1 MAGGPVF
8 YKESRRIFPKLW
20 QRHLFVG
27 TTLFIVCHIGWK
39 YHILG
44 IERYDTF
51 KGRTALYGPESIEE
65 SKSEYRYRMVIAER
79 NNNNNESISSSIS
92 GTNSTANRR
101 TRTLNQ
107 ANVSNTMSSSG
118 GGTSCSSD
126 INSDSDSEQ
135 SVRVGNE
142 YQAEISDSCQSK
154 PASRDYVEK
163 AVLVWTPY
171 HELDE
176 DDLSD
181 YVKLANE
188 KYKYNQEQALGILFW
203 HDFDMQCALADLPNY
218 APYPDEWTMED
229 RALFDQAY
237 QFHNKSFHK
246 INQLLPD
253 KKLSSIIKHYYT
265 TKKNKNRN
273 GSYVDKQVRKN
284 NSQSKDESPDDNGS
298 SSMMMDYAND
308 EQQSTSN
315 HHQQHHMMMIASTSK
330 EQQHQ
335 HQLQNQQQN
344 QQQQQQQQ
352 FNHRKECCQCMNKNA
367 QQYYN
372 TKYGILCKICY
383 AKRKSNH
390 HSKSCNDPT
399 TMGDEISKFGKL
411 FNSMN
416 MDEMMLKEIVKERVT
431 ESSAKVLE
439 SYDKEIDDLMGK
451 ICHLKQENQAKKS
464 SLGELPDLS
473 LLNNNNNRIMSR
485 WTNDEILLMTQ
496 AIRDYGKDFKVI
508 ADIIG
513 TKSEVQIKNY
523 FLQNQDKMKF
533 DTLIAELNEE
543 NDMDDM
549 NLYIIDD
556 NNPMNGENSKKL
568 SK

>member
-1 MAGGPVF
+1 MANN
-8 YKESRRIFPKLW
+8 L
-20 QRHLFVG
+20 
-27 TTLFIVCHIGWK
+27 IV
-39 YHILG
+39 
-44 IERYDTF
+44 
-51 KGRTALYGPESIEE
+51 
-65 SKSEYRYRMVIAER
+65 
-79 NNNNNESISSSIS
+79 
-92 GTNSTANRR
+92 
-101 TRTLNQ
+101 
-107 ANVSNTMSSSG
+107 
-118 GGTSCSSD
+118 
-126 INSDSDSEQ
+126 
-135 SVRVGNE
+135 
-142 YQAEISDSCQSK
+142 
-154 PASRDYVEK
+154 
-163 AVLVWTPY
+163 
-171 HELDE
+171 
-176 DDLSD
+176 SD

-298 SSMMMDYAND
+298 GSMMMDYAND

-344 QQQQQQQQ
+344 QQQQQQE

-473 LLNNNNNRIMSR
+473 LLNVCIVEILNFFLLKQFSIYPPKKQNNNNRIMSR

>member
-1 MAGGPVF
+1 
-8 YKESRRIFPKLW
+8 
-20 QRHLFVG
+20 
-27 TTLFIVCHIGWK
+27 
-39 YHILG
+39 
-44 IERYDTF
+44 
-51 KGRTALYGPESIEE
+51 
-65 SKSEYRYRMVIAER
+65 MVVAER
-79 NNNNNESISSSIS
+79 NNSESISSYS
-92 GTNSTANRR
+92 GSNSNTNRR

-107 ANVSNTMSSSG
+107 ANVSNTMSSGASG

-135 SVRVGNE
+135 SVRVGHE
-142 YQAEISDSCQSK
+142 YQAEISDSFQSK
-154 PASRDYVEK
+154 PASRDYAEK

-171 HELDE
+171 HNLDE

-181 YVKLANE
+181 YVKLAND
-188 KYKYNQEQALGILFW
+188 KYKYNEEQALGILFW

-273 GSYVDKQVRKN
+273 SYVDKQVRKS
-284 NSQSKDESPDDNGS
+284 NSQSKDESPDDS
-298 SSMMMDYAND
+298 STMDYGGS
-308 EQQSTSN
+308 EEHSSN
-315 HHQQHHMMMIASTSK
+315 NHMTMMASTSK
-330 EQQHQ
+330 D
-335 HQLQNQQQN
+335 
-344 QQQQQQQQ
+344 QQQQQQPALMD
-352 FNHRKECCQCMNKNA
+352 RKECCQCMNKNA

-372 TKYGILCKICY
+372 TKYGLLCKICY
-383 AKRKSNH
+383 TKRKSNH
-390 HSKSCNDPT
+390 CKSNDANS
-399 TMGDEISKFGKL
+399 MNNEISKFGKL

-416 MDEMMLKEIVKERVT
+416 MDEMMLKEIVKERLT
-431 ESSAKVLE
+431 GSSCKVLE
-439 SYDKEIDDLMGK
+439 SYDKEIETLMEK
-451 ICHLKQENQAKKS
+451 ICHLKQENEAKKS
-464 SLGELPDLS
+464 ALGELPDLS
-473 LLNNNNNRIMSR
+473 LLNNNNNRIISR

-496 AIRDYGKDFKVI
+496 AIRDHGKDFKVI

-543 NDMDDM
+543 NDMHDA
-549 NLYIIDD
+549 NIYVIDD
-556 NNPMNGENSKKL
+556 NNAINGDNSKNAKL